1 MLEDWKLYRMQGW
14 FGKFKLENYDV
25 YSLMY
30 IYIYIYN
37 FICIYRFPVS
47 IVPSFNDIEETDSNE
62 ENYEDEGIMIM
73 VLVLFLVLV
82 LVLMLLLLLMVMMMV
97 MVMMMMMMMMMM
109 KW

>member
-14 FGKFKLENYDV
+14 FGKIKLENYDV
-25 YSLMY
+25 YSQM
-30 IYIYIYN
+30 YIYN

-82 LVLMLLLLLMVMMMV
+82 LVLMLLLLMVMMMV
-97 MVMMMMMMMMMM
+97 MVKMMM